1 MLVNFTFQNFRSFRD
16 EKTFS
21 MEAGSIKELKESVIQ
36 KESYRLLPAAVM
48 YGANSS
54 GKSNVLL
61 ALMTMRSV
69 LLGSVRLNPT
79 DELYFQPF
87 KLDLTS
93 ANTPTSFEIQ
103 FLLDD
108 VKYRYGFDYDKTHI
122 RKEWLYEKCAG
133 QREFNL
139 FLRADNEFEVSKTR
153 FPEGIGK
160 ESATPS
166 NRLFVS
172 LVAQLNGAKS
182 MRILDWFNNCNYLSG
197 MDSQGYEGFT
207 LQMFSNHLEGCRQ
220 ALDFFHHT
228 QLGFNELLVT
238 EKSFS
243 DETISGKMQIPEAL
257 RSKLAEELK
266 GKKIMEAQTTHNI
279 YDEQGNVSG
288 IGTFDKDEMESEGTK
303 KVIEMSGPI
312 FDTLRL
318 GKVLIV
324 DELDA
329 KLHPLLTRSILQLFM
344 NPETNPHGA
353 QLIFATHDTNLLN
366 LAYLRRDQI
375 WFTEKDKTESTDLY
389 SLLEFKDENGAKIR
403 NDRSVQ
409 KDYINGRYGA
419 IPFLN

>member
-1 MLVNFTFQNFRSFRD
+1 MLVNFTFRNFRSFRD
-16 EKTFS
+16 EKTLS
-21 MEAGSIKELKESVIQ
+21 MEAGSIKELKESLITRGR
-36 KESYRLLPAAVM
+36 YRLLPAAVV

-54 GKSNVLL
+54 GKSNVLS
-61 ALMTMRSV
+61 ALTTMRSV

-79 DELYFQPF
+79 DELRFQPF
-87 KLDLTS
+87 RLDLTS
-93 ANTPTSFEIQ
+93 ASAPTSFEIQ
-103 FLLDD
+103 FLRGD

-133 QREFNL
+133 EREYNL

-153 FPEGIGK
+153 FAEGVGK
-160 ESATPS
+160 EADTPA

-172 LVAQLNGAKS
+172 LAAQLNGAKS
-182 MRILDWFNNCNYLSG
+182 MRVLDWFNNCNYLSG
-197 MDSQGYEGFT
+197 TDSQGYEGFT
-207 LQMFSNHLEGCRQ
+207 LRMFGGHLEGCSQ

-228 QLGFNELLVT
+228 QLGFNDLLVA
-238 EKSFS
+238 EKPSF
-243 DETISGKMQIPEAL
+243 DEAFPGKMKIPGAL
-257 RSKLAEELK
+257 RAMLTEEWK
-266 GKKIMEAQTTHNI
+266 GRKTMEAKTTHNI
-279 YDEQGNVSG
+279 YDAQGRVSG
-288 IGTFDKDEMESEGTK
+288 VGAFDKDEMESEGTK
-303 KVIEMSGPI
+303 KVIEMSGPV

-318 GKVLIV
+318 GKVLVV

-329 KLHPLLTRSILQLFM
+329 KLHPFLTRSILQLFM
-344 NPETNPHGA
+344 NPETNARGA

-389 SLLEFKDENGAKIR
+389 SLLEFKDENGTKIR

>member
-1 MLVNFTFQNFRSFRD
+1 M
-16 EKTFS
+16 
-21 MEAGSIKELKESVIQ
+21 
-36 KESYRLLPAAVM
+36 
-48 YGANSS
+48 
-54 GKSNVLL
+54 
-61 ALMTMRSV
+61 
-69 LLGSVRLNPT
+69 
-79 DELYFQPF
+79 
-87 KLDLTS
+87 DLTS
-93 ANTPTSFEIQ
+93 ANAPTSFEIQ

-122 RKEWLYEKCAG
+122 CKEWLYEKCAG

-139 FLRADNEFEVSKTR
+139 FLRVDNEFEVSKTR
-153 FPEGIGK
+153 FPEGLGK
-160 ESATPS
+160 EGATPS

-207 LQMFSNHLEGCRQ
+207 LQMFSNRLEGCKQ
-220 ALDFFHHT
+220 ALEFFHHA

-243 DETISGKMQIPEAL
+243 DESLSGKMQIPEAL
-257 RSKLAEELK
+257 RSKLVEELK
-266 GKKIMEAQTTHNI
+266 GKKIMEAKTTHNI

-375 WFTEKDKTESTDLY
+375 WFTEKDKTESSDLY
-389 SLLEFKDENGAKIR
+389 SLLEFKDENGTKIR

>member
-16 EKTFS
+16 EKTLS

-36 KESYRLLPAAVM
+36 KESYRLLPTAVM

-93 ANTPTSFEIQ
+93 ANAPTSFEIQ

-122 RKEWLYEKCAG
+122 CKEWLYEKCAG

-139 FLRADNEFEVSKTR
+139 FLRVDNEFEVSKTR
-153 FPEGIGK
+153 FPEVLGK
-160 ESATPS
+160 EGATPS

-182 MRILDWFNNCNYLSG
+182 MRILDWFNSCNYLSG

-207 LQMFSNHLEGCRQ
+207 LQMFSNRLEGCKQ
-220 ALDFFHHT
+220 ALEFFHHA

-243 DETISGKMQIPEAL
+243 DESLSGKMQIPEAL
-257 RSKLAEELK
+257 RSKLVEELK
-266 GKKIMEAQTTHNI
+266 GKKIMEAKTTHNI

-375 WFTEKDKTESTDLY
+375 WFTEKDKTESSDLY
-389 SLLEFKDENGAKIR
+389 SLLEFKDENGTKIR